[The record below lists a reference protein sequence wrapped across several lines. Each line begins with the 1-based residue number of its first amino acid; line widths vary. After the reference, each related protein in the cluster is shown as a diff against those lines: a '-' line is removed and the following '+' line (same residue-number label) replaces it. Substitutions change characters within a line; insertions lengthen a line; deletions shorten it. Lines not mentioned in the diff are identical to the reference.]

1 MELTG
6 AIDALLAELR
16 LAGYSPETQKVYRDQ
31 LKRFAEW
38 LETATIADLRRV
50 SVADIDAYAAF
61 VRGEA
66 IGDGCRRLRIRAVKR
81 LFAFLAERG
90 RLFLDPAAH
99 LVEPPRPDSLPAVVV
114 GVEQLKAFLDAPD
127 VTTPLGLRD
136 RAVLEVLYATGIRV
150 GELAH
155 VELADVQL
163 AEALLTIR
171 YGKGGTSRVVPL
183 GRQAV
188 YWLGMYL
195 REARPVLAQ
204 RHAGTR
210 ALFLVRT
217 GRPLKQPQVR
227 EILTKYRT
235 ELDLPTALSPHDLRH
250 ACATHLLRAGAD
262 IRGIQLLLGHVR
274 LDSTAIYTEV
284 AAVDVKATHRR
295 YHPKET
301 GRADS

>member
-1 MELTG
+1 MELSHATET
-6 AIDALLAELR
+6 LLADLR
-16 LAGYSPETQKVYRDQ
+16 LTGYSPATRKVYRDQ

-38 LETATIADLRRV
+38 LDAAEIQDVRRV

-61 VRGEA
+61 VQREA

-81 LFAFLAERG
+81 LFAFLAER
-90 RLFLDPAAH
+90 RKLFLDPAAH
-99 LVEPPRPDSLPAVVV
+99 LVEPKRPESLPAMVV
-114 GVEQLKAFLDAPD
+114 GVQQLESILAMPD

-136 RAVLEVLYATGIRV
+136 RALLEILYATGIRV
-150 GELAH
+150 GELEQ

-163 AEALLTIR
+163 ADALLTIR
-171 YGKGGTSRVVPL
+171 HGKGGSPRVVPL
-183 GRQAV
+183 GRQAA

-195 REARPVLAQ
+195 REARPQLSK
-204 RHAGTR
+204 RFAGTPM
-210 ALFLVRT
+210 LFLVRT
-217 GRPLKQPQVR
+217 GRPLKQTQIR
-227 EILTKYRT
+227 EILKKYSA
-235 ELDLPTALSPHDLRH
+235 DLPTRLSPHKLRH

-262 IRGIQLLLGHVR
+262 IRAIQLLLGHAR

-295 YHPKET
+295 YHPKEI